1 MCQETLAGSKYDR
14 FWVESMEK
22 RLNTLEKVNELMEV
36 LQKIRDSDSDNKVA
50 MFKEVIDEMWDPEKE
65 RRE

>member
-1 MCQETLAGSKYDR
+1 
-14 FWVESMEK
+14 MEK

-36 LQKIRDSDSDNKVA
+36 LQKIRDSDSDDKVA